1 GPFNIELFA
10 GSPDDNN
17 SLFFYD
23 GAMSVL
29 KPYIDSGK
37 LVVRS
42 QQMGSMKVGI
52 MRWDSATA
60 QSRMDN
66 LLSAYYTKERLH
78 AVLAPSDILSIGII
92 SSLKGV

>member
-1 GPFNIELFA
+1 MRRSTTSRSGCCRASYIEQKLGLKEGKGPFNIELFG

-17 SLFFYD
+17 AYFFFD

-42 QQMGSMKVGI
+42 NQ
-52 MRWDSATA
+52 T
-60 QSRMDN
+60 DN
-66 LLSAYYTKERLH
+66 GTDCD
-78 AVLAPSDILSIGII
+78 LALGWSTRPVEDG
-92 SSLKGV
+92 